1 MNVYLDLDGVLA
13 DFDKHFKDK
22 FGVCPQTLDDTTLW
36 RMINS
41 YPEFYE
47 NLPLMPGA
55 IELFEF
61 LTDSFDVTILTAC
74 PKSNYYKSA
83 LQKKAWVR
91 EHLCDKI
98 VILPV
103 MGGKNKGL
111 FMHEQ
116 GDLLIDDMVKNCK
129 AWDEL
134 GGKSII
140 HLDAQTTMKKIK
152 KIMVAV

>member
-1 MNVYLDLDGVLA
+1 MRVYLDLDGVMA

-22 FGVCPQTLDDTTLW
+22 FGVCPQTLDDNVLW
-36 RMINS
+36 KKINS

-91 EHLCDKI
+91 EYLCDKI

-111 FMHEQ
+111 FMYEK
-116 GDLLIDDMVKNCK
+116 GDLLIDDMEKNCL
-129 AWDEL
+129 AWNEL
-134 GGKSII
+134 GGISIQ
-140 HLDAQTTMKKIK
+140 HRDSNTTIQ
-152 KIMVAV
+152 VVRSLL